1 MNMLIEQIRSF
12 FYSRR
17 CRLKPT
23 DFGILDDGKNR
34 RVKGLRRE
42 ELAEQAGLSVEYYT
56 KLEQGRVSNPSLQT
70 LSVLADVLRLDASER
85 QYLYLLFN
93 RERPLSSTEIYSDA
107 ATLQFYIES
116 FVLTPAYFLDVRLD
130 IISPNFLARKLIT
143 GTDESVHELNLA
155 RVVFL
160 DDEAKNRY
168 ATWREKAEDTAA
180 MLRFA
185 IALFPQDT
193 YLFELHAEL
202 YERSDLF
209 RLLWNQHRV
218 LEKTNGYR
226 PLVYPDGTRLETS
239 YETFTLN
246 QNPLLRLV
254 VYFPNDMATRE
265 RLAALQQ

>member
-1 MNMLIEQIRSF
+1 MNMLTEQIRSF

-17 CRLKPT
+17 CHLKPA
-23 DFGILDDGKNR
+23 DLGIADDGKKR
-34 RVKGLRRE
+34 RVKGLRRD
-42 ELAEQAGLSVEYYT
+42 ELAESAGLSVEYYT
-56 KLEQGRVSNPSLQT
+56 KLEQGRVNNPSLQT

-93 RERPLSSTEIYSDA
+93 RERPLASAAIQSDIE
-107 ATLQFYIES
+107 TLQFYIES
-116 FVLTPAYFLDVRLD
+116 FVLTPAYFLDARLD

-143 GTDESVHELNLA
+143 GTAADVKVLNLA

-160 DDEAKNRY
+160 DKEARNRY
-168 ATWREKAEDTAA
+168 GTWREKAEDTAA

-185 IALFPQDT
+185 IALFPQDP
-193 YLFELHAEL
+193 YLFDLHAEL

-209 RLLWNQHRV
+209 RMLWNQHRV

-226 PLVYPDGTRLETS
+226 PLFHPDGTMLETS

-246 QNPLLRLV
+246 QNPSLRLV
-254 VYFPNDMATRE
+254 VYFPKDAATRE
-265 RLAALQQ
+265 RLSALQQ